1 MCRLQRNCR
10 RHQETSRLLA
20 EQSRITPPAMNKE
33 EKANREYRLY
43 EFLRRA
49 SLDDSIL
56 LRTDDWKHVEQ
67 EIHALWPDFGRK
79 LYEYGVNLSD
89 TERRICW
96 MARMN
101 IPPLGMATILKRTK
115 PAISLARSRLY
126 EKLTHT
132 PGTGKMF
139 DEFIRKL

>member
-1 MCRLQRNCR
+1 
-10 RHQETSRLLA
+10 
-20 EQSRITPPAMNKE
+20 MNEE

-49 SLDDSIL
+49 LLDDSIL
-56 LRTDDWKHVEQ
+56 LRKDDWKHVEQ

-101 IPPLGMATILKRTK
+101 IPPKGMATILKRTK
-115 PAISLARSRLY
+115 AAISLARSRLY
-126 EKLTHT
+126 EKLLHS

-139 DEFIRKL
+139 DEFLRKL

>member
-1 MCRLQRNCR
+1 
-10 RHQETSRLLA
+10 
-20 EQSRITPPAMNKE
+20 MNEE

-101 IPPLGMATILKRTK
+101 IPPLGMATILKRSK
-115 PAISLARSRLY
+115 PAISGTLTPVQKNSMAHLAPGRCSMRSSGSY
-126 EKLTHT
+126 KQVSEEVKHI
-132 PGTGKMF
+132 
-139 DEFIRKL
+139 FIQASS

>member
-1 MCRLQRNCR
+1 
-10 RHQETSRLLA
+10 
-20 EQSRITPPAMNKE
+20 MNEE

-43 EFLRRA
+43 KFLRRA

-56 LRTDDWKHVEQ
+56 LRKDDWKHVEQ

-79 LYEYGVNLSD
+79 LYEYGTNLSD
-89 TERRICW
+89 TEIRICW

-101 IPPLGMATILKRTK
+101 IPPKGMATILKRTK
-115 PAISLARSRLY
+115 AAISLARSRLY
-126 EKLTHT
+126 EKLLHS

>member
-1 MCRLQRNCR
+1 
-10 RHQETSRLLA
+10 
-20 EQSRITPPAMNKE
+20 MNEE

-115 PAISLARSRLY
+115 PAISLAPHACTKNGMAHPAPGRCSMRSSGGYDTKTPLFYRSYPFKRHLY
-126 EKLTHT
+126 RT
-132 PGTGKMF
+132 
-139 DEFIRKL
+139 DETFFIEF

>member
-1 MCRLQRNCR
+1 
-10 RHQETSRLLA
+10 
-20 EQSRITPPAMNKE
+20 MNEE

-56 LRTDDWKHVEQ
+56 LRKDDWKHVEQ

-126 EKLTHT
+126 KKLHGT
-132 PGTGKMF
+132 PGTGQML
-139 DEFIRKL
+139 DAFIREL

>member
-1 MCRLQRNCR
+1 
-10 RHQETSRLLA
+10 
-20 EQSRITPPAMNKE
+20 MNEE

-67 EIHALWPDFGRK
+67 EIHAIWPDFRRK
-79 LYEYGVNLSD
+79 LYEYGTNLSD
-89 TERRICW
+89 TEIRICW
-96 MARMN
+96 MIRMG
-101 IPPLGMATILKRTK
+101 IPPKGMATILKRTK

-126 EKLTHT
+126 KKLHGT
-132 PGTGKMF
+132 PGTGQML
-139 DEFIRKL
+139 DAFIRRL

>member
-1 MCRLQRNCR
+1 
-10 RHQETSRLLA
+10 
-20 EQSRITPPAMNKE
+20 MNEE

-79 LYEYGVNLSD
+79 LYEYGTNLSD
-89 TERRICW
+89 TEIRICW
-96 MARMN
+96 MVRMG
-101 IPPLGMATILKRTK
+101 IPPKGMATILKRTK
-115 PAISLARSRLY
+115 AAISLARSRLY
-126 EKLTHT
+126 EKLLHS

-139 DEFIRKL
+139 DEFLRKL

>member
-1 MCRLQRNCR
+1 MI
-10 RHQETSRLLA
+10 E
-20 EQSRITPPAMNKE
+20 E

-56 LRTDDWKHVEQ
+56 LRKDDWKHVEQ

-101 IPPLGMATILKRTK
+101 IPPKGMATILKRTK
-115 PAISLARSRLY
+115 AAISLARSRLY
-126 EKLTHT
+126 EKLLHS

-139 DEFIRKL
+139 DEFLRKL

>member
-1 MCRLQRNCR
+1 
-10 RHQETSRLLA
+10 
-20 EQSRITPPAMNKE
+20 MNEE

-56 LRTDDWKHVEQ
+56 LRKDDWERVET
-67 EIHALWPDFGRK
+67 EINALWPDFRRK
-79 LYEYGVNLSD
+79 LYEYGTNLSD
-89 TERRICW
+89 TEIRICW
-96 MARMN
+96 MVRMG
-101 IPPLGMATILKRTK
+101 IPPKGMATILKRTK
-115 PAISLARSRLY
+115 AAISLARSRLY
-126 EKLTHT
+126 EKLLHT